1 MQKLRARRAAP
12 YAPTPVYSEIYF
24 RHTAQI
30 KQHRD
35 FFRDCW
41 REVAFHHRDVDSQQ
55 LEKLRI
61 RSERKQRKRGTPWLI
76 FGGVLVV
83 TAVAIYFAWPRGEER
98 RLAGAVPATNHSVK
112 PAPGTNTT
120 GAATDAL
127 LTVSGYI
134 VNRERIE
141 ISPRFLGV
149 VKWIGVKKGDAVTNR
164 QVVVLLDDA
173 EQKARLL
180 EAEAQVAN
188 AQVAVKKAEL
198 DYARVQRLIA
208 QNIETKQLED
218 DSRLR
223 VEATQASLKQ
233 AEAGAELA
241 RTYLDWTVIRSP
253 ISGVVLEKLVDQGE
267 LVTPQSFGGGRGPST
282 AVLAV
287 ADLTDLQVEIDL
299 NEADVNKVALNQE
312 CRVSP
317 EAYPDKTYRG
327 YVAEMAPEANRQKGT
342 LQVKVQ
348 IRDPDKFLTPEL
360 TAKVEFL
367 KR

>member
-1 MQKLRARRAAP
+1 
-12 YAPTPVYSEIYF
+12 
-24 RHTAQI
+24 
-30 KQHRD
+30 
-35 FFRDCW
+35 
-41 REVAFHHRDVDSQQ
+41 VDSQQ

-61 RSERKQRKRGTPWLI
+61 RVESKQRKRGTPWLI
-76 FGGVLVV
+76 FGGVLAL
-83 TAVAIYFAWPRGEER
+83 TGAAIYFAWPKGEER
-98 RLAGAVPATNHSVK
+98 RLGGMASSTNRSASSLSASTNAIASGSASDAV
-112 PAPGTNTT
+112 
-120 GAATDAL
+120 

-141 ISPRFLGV
+141 ISPRFLAV
-149 VKWIGVKKGDAVTNR
+149 VKWIGVKKGDAVTNG

-180 EAEAQVAN
+180 EAEAQAAN
-188 AQVAVKKAEL
+188 ARVAVEKAVL
-198 DYARVQRLIA
+198 DYTRVRNLIA

-223 VEATQASLKQ
+223 VDTAKASLKQ
-233 AEAGAELA
+233 TEAMVELS
-241 RTYLDWTVIRSP
+241 RTHLDWTVIRSP

-267 LVTPQSFGGGRGPST
+267 LVTPQSFGGLRGPST
-282 AVLAV
+282 AFLAV
-287 ADLTDLQVEIDL
+287 ADPKDLQVEIDL
-299 NEADVNKVALNQE
+299 NEADVAKVSLNQE

-317 EAYPDKTYRG
+317 EAYPDKVYRG

-342 LQVKVQ
+342 LQLKVQ

>member
-1 MQKLRARRAAP
+1 M
-12 YAPTPVYSEIYF
+12 
-24 RHTAQI
+24 
-30 KQHRD
+30 
-35 FFRDCW
+35 
-41 REVAFHHRDVDSQQ
+41 DSQQ

-61 RSERKQRKRGTPWLI
+61 RAESKQRKRGTPWLI
-76 FGGVLVV
+76 IGGVLAL
-83 TAVAIYFAWPRGEER
+83 TGTAIYFAWPKGEER
-98 RLAGAVPATNHSVK
+98 RLAGKASP
-112 PAPGTNTT
+112 TNTLKRT
-120 GAATDAL
+120 ANLSTNSLPSGSPSDAV

-149 VKWIGVKKGDAVTNR
+149 VKWIGVKKGDAVTNG

-180 EAEAQVAN
+180 EVEAQMAN
-188 AQVAVKKAEL
+188 AKVAVEKAEL
-198 DYARVQRLIA
+198 DYTRVRNLIA
-208 QNIETKQLED
+208 QNIETKQSAD
-218 DSRLR
+218 DLRLR
-223 VEATQASLKQ
+223 IDAAKASLKQ
-233 AEAGAELA
+233 TEAMVELS
-241 RTYLDWTVIRSP
+241 RTHLDWTVIRSP

-282 AVLAV
+282 AFLAV
-287 ADLTDLQVEIDL
+287 ADPKDLQVEIDL
-299 NEADVNKVALNQE
+299 NEADVAKVSLDQE

-342 LQVKVQ
+342 LQLKVQ
-348 IRDPDKFLTPEL
+348 IREPDKFLTPEL

>member
-1 MQKLRARRAAP
+1 
-12 YAPTPVYSEIYF
+12 
-24 RHTAQI
+24 
-30 KQHRD
+30 
-35 FFRDCW
+35 
-41 REVAFHHRDVDSQQ
+41 VDAQQ

-61 RSERKQRKRGTPWLI
+61 RSENKQRRRGTPWLI
-76 FGGVLVV
+76 FGGVIIITA
-83 TAVAIYFAWPRGEER
+83 TAVYFGLPQGEER
-98 RLAGAVPATNHSVK
+98 RIVGHAATNAAAKSS
-112 PAPGTNTT
+112 GTSPTSAT
-120 GAATDAL
+120 VSGSATDSV

-149 VKWIGVKKGDAVTNR
+149 VKWIGVKKGDAVTNG

-173 EQKARLL
+173 EQRARL
-180 EAEAQVAN
+180 AEAQ
-188 AQVAVKKAEL
+188 AQVVNAKVAVEKAEI
-198 DYARVQRLIA
+198 DYGRVRQLISE
-208 QNIETKQLED
+208 NIETKQLED
-218 DSRLR
+218 DTRLR
-223 VEATQASLKQ
+223 VAATKASLQQ
-233 AEAGAELA
+233 AEANVELA
-241 RTYLDWTVIRSP
+241 RTYLAWTVIRSP

-287 ADLTDLQVEIDL
+287 ADPKDLQVEIDL
-299 NEADVNKVALNQE
+299 NEADVAKVFLNQN

-317 EAYPDKTYRG
+317 EAYPEKGYRG

-360 TAKVEFL
+360 SAKVEFL
-367 KR
+367 KQ